1 MQRSS
6 LGALARPASPAA
18 RRTNPNVVLAVMALA
33 VAMVVAAV
41 NMLAN
46 ALAHLAGDLQAS
58 QSEQQWIV
66 DAYALALAAL
76 LLPAG
81 AIGDRYGRR
90 GALVIGVAVFGG
102 ASGLAAFASSPAQ
115 LIALRALMGAGA
127 AALMPGTLSTIT
139 SIYPPEGRAKA
150 VGIWAGAATIG
161 ANLGMLASGALLE
174 TFYWGSIFIA
184 TAGLAAVLL
193 VAILVAVPSTKAEE
207 HVPMDPIGAVLSGL
221 GIGAFVLGII
231 EGPVRGWFEPVT
243 LVALIGGAALLVAF
257 VLAELRSHAPVL
269 DPRLFRHRGFA
280 TGSVSLF
287 LQFFAMFGFFFVAV
301 QFLQLVLEYS
311 ALTAAVALLP
321 MAVLIIPLATFAGTL
336 AERYGHNRVG
346 GLGLAISAVG
356 LAYFATLDPG
366 SSYWPFLGAT
376 LLIGLGA
383 PLALTPAT
391 TAIVASLPRE
401 KQGVASAV
409 NDLAREIGAAFGIAV
424 LGSAFNTGYRGRI
437 DDDLAG
443 RPADLADRAR
453 EAPAIAL
460 REAHDLNDSALAT
473 SARDAFTSGMRY
485 AVGLGA
491 LLLVVGA
498 VYVWARGASATAT
511 ASSGGDPDDREL
523 LDADVDF
530 FERDL
535 DDLDGRGL
543 LVPPVRDL
551 A

>member
-1 MQRSS
+1 MHSAPGS
-6 LGALARPASPAA
+6 GAPARALPAP
-18 RRTNPNVVLAVMALA
+18 RTTNPTVVLTVMAVA

-46 ALAHLAGDLQAS
+46 ALTHIAADLQAS
-58 QSEQQWIV
+58 QSDQQWIV

-90 GALVIGVAVFGG
+90 GALLVGVGVFGAAAG
-102 ASGLAAFASSPAQ
+102 VAAFATSPGQ

-139 SIYPPEGRAKA
+139 STYPPEGRAKA

-161 ANLGMLASGALLE
+161 ANLGMVASGALLE
-174 TFYWGSIFIA
+174 RFAWGSIFVA
-184 TAGLAAVLL
+184 TALLAAALF
-193 VAILVAVPSTKAEE
+193 VAIVVWVPSTRAEE
-207 HVPMDPIGAVLSGL
+207 HVPLDPLGAVLSGF

-231 EGPVRGWFEPVT
+231 EGPVRGWTDPLTFGA
-243 LVALIGGAALLVAF
+243 LVGGVALLVAF
-257 VLAELRSHAPVL
+257 VLAELRTPSPML
-269 DPRLFRHRGFA
+269 DPRLFRTRGFA

-311 ALTAAVALLP
+311 ALGAAWALMP
-321 MAVLIIPLATFAGTL
+321 MALVVIPLATYSGTL

-346 GLGLAISAVG
+346 SAGLAISAVG
-356 LAYFATLDPG
+356 LLYFATLDPG
-366 SSYWPFLGAT
+366 SSYWPFLAST
-376 LLIGLGA
+376 LLIGIGA

-391 TAIVASLPRE
+391 TAIVSSLPSE

-424 LGSAFNTGYRGRI
+424 LGSAFNTGYRDSIAG
-437 DDDLAG
+437 DLAG
-443 RPADLADRAR
+443 RPTDLADRAR

-460 REAHDLNDSALAT
+460 DEARSLGDAPLAT
-473 SARDAFTSGMRY
+473 AARDAFTSGMRY

-498 VYVWARGASATAT
+498 LYVLVRGTARPEPAEA
-511 ASSGGDPDDREL
+511 
-523 LDADVDF
+523 DADLAAAPDA
-530 FERDL
+530 
-535 DDLDGRGL
+535 
-543 LVPPVRDL
+543 VPDAVPEPAL
-551 A
+551 AELG

>member
-1 MQRSS
+1 MAITKASS
-6 LGALARPASPAA
+6 GAPA
-18 RRTNPNVVLAVMALA
+18 RRHRSANPTVVLVVMAVA

-46 ALAHLAGDLQAS
+46 ALADLAADLQAS

-81 AIGDRYGRR
+81 ALGDRYGRR
-90 GALVIGVAVFGG
+90 GALVLGVAVFGAAAA
-102 ASGLAAFASSPAQ
+102 ASAFAESPGQ
-115 LIALRALMGAGA
+115 LIVLRALMGAGA

-139 SIYPPEGRAKA
+139 SIYPAERRAKA

-161 ANLGMLASGALLE
+161 ANLGLLASGALLE
-174 TFYWGSIFIA
+174 TYSWPSIFVA
-184 TAGLAAVLL
+184 TAVVAAVLL
-193 VAILVAVPSTKAEE
+193 VAIVAVVPATKAEE
-207 HVPMDPIGAVLSGL
+207 HVPLDPLGAVLSSV

-231 EGPVRGWFEPVT
+231 EGPVRGWLDPLTV
-243 LVALIGGAALLVAF
+243 VALVGGASLLVAF
-257 VLAELRSHAPVL
+257 VLAELRTTSPVL

-311 ALTAAVALLP
+311 ALEAAWALLP
-321 MAVLIIPLATFAGTL
+321 MAVVVIPLATYSGTL

-346 GLGLAISAVG
+346 GIGLAISAVG
-356 LAYFATLDPG
+356 LVYFATLDPG
-366 SSYWPFLGAT
+366 SSYWPFLVST

-424 LGSAFNTGYRGRI
+424 LGSAFNTGYRSRI
-437 DDDLAG
+437 DEDLAG
-443 RPADLADRAR
+443 RPTELADQAR

-460 REAHDLNDSALAT
+460 REAQRLGDTSLAT
-473 SARDAFTSGMRY
+473 AARDAFTSGMRY

-491 LLLVVGA
+491 VLLGVGA
-498 VYVWARGASATAT
+498 LYVWLRGTPRPAPAAEPAIDLAAAIDEVTGPVPAYSVGTHTT
-511 ASSGGDPDDREL
+511 AS
-523 LDADVDF
+523 
-530 FERDL
+530 
-535 DDLDGRGL
+535 
-543 LVPPVRDL
+543 
-551 A
+551 

>member
-1 MQRSS
+1 MQRTPVF
-6 LGALARPASPAA
+6 GAPA
-18 RRTNPNVVLAVMALA
+18 RRSRPPRTADPKVVLAVMAVA

-46 ALAHLAGDLQAS
+46 ALTHLAADLEAS
-58 QSEQQWIV
+58 QSDQQWIV

-90 GALVIGVAVFGG
+90 GALLFGVGLFGVAAGV
-102 ASGLAAFASSPAQ
+102 AAFATSPGQ
-115 LIALRALMGAGA
+115 LIMLRALMGAGA

-174 TFYWGSIFIA
+174 SFYWGSIFLA
-184 TAGLAAVLL
+184 TAGLAAVLFL
-193 VAILVAVPSTKAEE
+193 AIVLAVPSTRAEE
-207 HVPMDPIGAVLSGL
+207 HVALDPLGAVLSGL

-231 EGPVRGWFEPVT
+231 EGPVRGWSHPVT
-243 LVALIGGAALLVAF
+243 LGALVGGALLLVAF
-257 VLAELRSHAPVL
+257 VLAELRSDSPVL
-269 DPRLFRHRGFA
+269 DPRLFRRRGFA

-311 ALTAAVALLP
+311 ALTAAWALMP
-321 MAVLIIPLATFAGTL
+321 MAILIIPLATYSGTL

-346 GLGLAISAVG
+346 GAGLAISAIG
-356 LAYFATLDPG
+356 LVYFSTLDPG
-366 SSYWPFLGAT
+366 SSYWPFLAST

-424 LGSAFNTGYRGRI
+424 LGSAFNTGYRDGI
-437 DDDLAG
+437 ADDLAT
-443 RPADLADRAR
+443 RPASVADQAR

-460 REAHDLNDSALAT
+460 REAQELGDSSLAAA
-473 SARDAFTSGMRY
+473 ARDAFTSGMRY

-491 LLLVVGA
+491 ALLVVGA
-498 VYVWARGASATAT
+498 LYVWLRGATRPGPETADET
-511 ASSGGDPDDREL
+511 
-523 LDADVDF
+523 
-530 FERDL
+530 
-535 DDLDGRGL
+535 LDGAELVALALGDGL
-543 LVPPVRDL
+543 TVGAAVPASIGEGR
-551 A
+551 